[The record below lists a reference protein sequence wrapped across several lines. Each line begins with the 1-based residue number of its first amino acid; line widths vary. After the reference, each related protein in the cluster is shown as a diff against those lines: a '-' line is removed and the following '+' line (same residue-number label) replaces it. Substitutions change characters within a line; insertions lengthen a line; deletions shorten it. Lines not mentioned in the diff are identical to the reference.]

1 MKYIT
6 CMKVRLEDEIY
17 TVVKN
22 CFNCDKG
29 WEVLQKVEG
38 LEILQICTECD
49 GLVNGSDAYYV
60 QEDLGYKIL
69 EESDND

>member
-6 CMKVRLEDEIY
+6 GMKVRLEEDIY
-17 TVVKN
+17 TVLKS
-22 CFNCDKG
+22 CSHCKDG
-29 WEVLQKVEG
+29 WEVLQKEED
-38 LEILQICTECD
+38 LDMLQICTECD

-69 EESDND
+69 EEEA